1 MPSHDTASPQ
11 DDIAY
16 IRTLAEEGRH
26 TPLLNGP
33 IMVAAALI
41 FGAASVAQWAVQT
54 GVVDVSP
61 WAQLWVWVA
70 AGGLFAVALMLL
82 IRRASGKPGY
92 SSTSNQA
99 VGAAW
104 SAVGFGIFASWVAF
118 LAVGLA
124 NGDWTLM
131 RAMPI
136 VVFAAYGSAW
146 TVAGTMARKTWMK
159 LTALAAYAGAALL
172 GVFMD
177 SPIGYLVFAALL
189 VFVALLPGLALM
201 RQEPREVV

>member
-1 MPSHDTASPQ
+1 MPHHDTASPQ

-16 IRTLAEEGRH
+16 IRALAEEGRYS
-26 TPLLNGP
+26 PLLNGP

-41 FGAASVAQWAVQT
+41 FGGASVAQWAIQE
-54 GVVDVSP
+54 GVVDVTP
-61 WAQLWVWVA
+61 WAQLWVWIA
-70 AGGLFAVALMLL
+70 AGGVFAVALTLL

-92 SSTSNQA
+92 SSISSQA

-118 LAVGLA
+118 VAVGLLK
-124 NGDWTLM
+124 GDWTLM

-136 VVFAAYGSAW
+136 IVFAAYGSAW
-146 TVAGTMARKTWMK
+146 TVAGAMARKTWMT

-177 SPIGYLVFAALL
+177 SPVGYLVFAALL
-189 VFVALLPGLALM
+189 MLVALLPGLALM